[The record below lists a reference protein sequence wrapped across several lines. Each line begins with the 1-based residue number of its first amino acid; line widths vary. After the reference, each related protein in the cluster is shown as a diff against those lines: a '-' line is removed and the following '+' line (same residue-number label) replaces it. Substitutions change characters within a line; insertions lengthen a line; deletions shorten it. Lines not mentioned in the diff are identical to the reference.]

1 LSIREQCTLLDLSR
15 SSLYYKKQ
23 NLPTDKDLKLM
34 KLIDQQYLKTPFFGS
49 RRMTDMLKDLGH
61 RVNRKHV
68 QRLMRLMG
76 IEAIYPKPN
85 TSRPNKEHKVYPYL
99 LRNLK
104 IDRPNQV
111 WAIDITYIPMK
122 KGFQY
127 LVAII
132 DWYSRYIISWR
143 LSNSLDKDFCI
154 KALEDALKIGSPE
167 IFNSDQGCQ
176 FTSTEFTDLLKQ
188 NSIQISMDSKGRC
201 LDNIIIERFWR
212 SLKYE
217 EVYLKAYANGLEAK
231 ISIAQWIAFYNNERP
246 HQGLQS
252 KKPQQVFTQNNLP
265 LLLDAA

>member
-1 LSIREQCTLLDLSR
+1 M
-15 SSLYYKKQ
+15 
-23 NLPTDKDLKLM
+23 N
-34 KLIDQQYLKTPFFGS
+34 LIDQQYLKTPFYGS
-49 RRMTDMLKDLGH
+49 RRMTDFLKDLGH
-61 RVNRKHV
+61 MVNRKHI

-76 IEAIYPKPN
+76 IEAMYPKPN

-99 LRNLK
+99 LKNLK
-104 IDRPNQV
+104 IDRPNQA

-154 KALEDALKIGSPE
+154 ETLKDALKTGKPE

-176 FTSTEFTDLLKQ
+176 FTSTEFTDVLKKH
-188 NSIQISMDSKGRC
+188 SVQISMDGKGRC
-201 LDNIIIERFWR
+201 IDNIFIERFWR

-217 EVYLKAYANGLEAK
+217 EVYLKAYSNGLEAK
-231 ISIAQWIAFYNNERP
+231 ISIGQWINFYNTERR
-246 HQGLQS
+246 HQGIKN
-252 KKPQQVFTQNNLP
+252 KKPIEAFTLTTIPP
-265 LLLDAA
+265 LLNAA